1 MKEQK
6 ITNLEEP
13 QSKFSFH
20 ICNSECFL
28 HYIPVPVQRALHL
41 ISPPALHSDPTEA
54 VPSETEGE
62 TPKPHSSQTSRGD
75 KGQKDCTC
83 LYTAK
88 AVSILV

>member
-13 QSKFSFH
+13 PSKFLFR
-20 ICNSECFL
+20 ICNSECLL
-28 HYIPVPVQRALHL
+28 HHIPVLVQRALPL
-41 ISPPALHSDPTEA
+41 ISPPALHSDPTEG

-62 TPKPHSSQTSRGD
+62 TPKPHSSQIIRGD
-75 KGQKDCTC
+75 EGQKACTH